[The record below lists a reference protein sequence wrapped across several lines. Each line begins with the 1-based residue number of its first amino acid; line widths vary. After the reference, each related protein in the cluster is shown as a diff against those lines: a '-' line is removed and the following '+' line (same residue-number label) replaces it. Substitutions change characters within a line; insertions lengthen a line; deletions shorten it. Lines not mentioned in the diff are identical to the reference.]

1 MMNQMR
7 KHMKTVLWI
16 VAGLFIIGIFF
27 WYGTGGLKTYA
38 ATVNGTRI
46 EIQEFQSEFSRR
58 IRRYR
63 EDSEG
68 TVTDDDAMMVRQQAL
83 FSLINQELMLQEA
96 KRMGIT
102 VSDDE
107 IIQTIRSLPQF
118 QHEGQFHPDIYRN
131 VLNFNLGMTP
141 DQFEEMIRRSIAV
154 QKLEQAVISTAI
166 VSDPELE
173 LYYKTEYG
181 SMDNFQERAMEL
193 REEIL
198 QEKRIS
204 LYNYWME
211 NLRQNAR
218 IDINFNVIQPPQ
230 RTERPDEPA
239 RLF

>member
-7 KHMKTVLWI
+7 KHMKKVLWI

-27 WYGTGGLKTYA
+27 WYGTGGIKNYA
-38 ATVNGTRI
+38 ARVNGTRI
-46 EIQEFQSEFSRR
+46 EIQEFQNEFSRR

-63 EDSEG
+63 NDIEG
-68 TVTDDDAMMVRQQAL
+68 TVTDDDAMMIRQQAL
-83 FSLINQELMLQEA
+83 ISLINQEILLQEA

-102 VSDDE
+102 VFDEE
-107 IIQTIRSLPQF
+107 IIQTIRNLPQF
-118 QHEGQFHPDIYRN
+118 QHEGQFHREMYRN
-131 VLNFNLGMTP
+131 VVRFSLDMTP
-141 DQFEEMIRRSIAV
+141 DEFEKMIRSNIAV
-154 QKLEQAVISTAI
+154 QKLEQAVISTAM

-181 SMDNFQERAMEL
+181 SIDNFQERAMEL

-204 LYNYWME
+204 LYSYWME
-211 NLRQNAR
+211 NLRDNAR

-230 RTERPDEPA
+230 RRETQDEPE